1 MMIMGE
7 SKKEKVKSNRKA
19 GSAAIIW
26 SVVAILL
33 IVEIMACTMLFGQLS
48 TYSKVKARNYISL
61 TDSSENTTVVK
72 TQIDRTAL
80 ASGAV
85 QKNQEIS
92 TAITTSVAK
101 LSANGLTAATRNV
114 RLAEDKPLD
123 DFTIYDK
130 NTVWTGTTEVEIFKI
145 SYDNNG
151 DAVFTVVSDG
161 TGAVKKV
168 IAPGTNND
176 YEFTLK
182 NTGSKAL
189 EYTLEFEAWIEGTE
203 EIIPVEAKLF
213 YKEDGQHYMLGSADE
228 WKPVLELDGLKRENA
243 GLLAGNICDY
253 TLQWQ
258 WPFERTDGEGLDA
271 NDAFDT
277 MLGNLA
283 ANGEE
288 LTLHIRIKTTAWMEE
303 EPPTTGENP
312 PQTGDENITVWV
324 VIAIVALAALIFLPL
339 IMKRRKNEEAEQE
352 A

>member
-1 MMIMGE
+1 MIMD
-7 SKKEKVKSNRKA
+7 KA
-19 GSAAIIW
+19 KNKNKTAKGGSILWALI
-26 SVVAILL
+26 AILL
-33 IVEIMACTMLFGQLS
+33 IVELMSCAMLFGQLS
-48 TYSKVKARNYISL
+48 SYSKAKTRNYISL
-61 TDSSENTTVVK
+61 TESSANTQVVK
-72 TQIDRTAL
+72 KPIDRTAL
-80 ASGAV
+80 ATGRA
-85 QKNQEIS
+85 QLDQEIS

-101 LSANGLTAATRNV
+101 ISVAGKTIGGA

-123 DFTIYDK
+123 DFSIYDK
-130 NTVWTGTTEVEIFKI
+130 NTVWVGTTNVEIFKI
-145 SYDNNG
+145 KYDNNG
-151 DAVFTVVSDG
+151 DAIFTVNSDG
-161 TGAVKKV
+161 TGEVKKL

-176 YEFTLK
+176 YEFTVK
-182 NTGSKAL
+182 NSGTKAL
-189 EYTLEFEAWIEGTE
+189 EYTLNVEAWIEGTE
-203 EIIPVEAKLF
+203 EIIPVEAKLS
-213 YKEDGQHYMLGSADE
+213 YNEDGQHYMLGSADE

-288 LTLHIRIKTTAWMEE
+288 LTLHIVINTEAWMEE

-312 PQTGDENITVWV
+312 PQTGDESIVIWV
-324 VIAIVALAALIFLPL
+324 VLALVTLAALIFLPL
-339 IMKRRKNEEAEQE
+339 IMRRRKNEEAQE

>member
-1 MMIMGE
+1 MGE
-7 SKKEKVKSNRKA
+7 TNKANKKKTA
-19 GSAAIIW
+19 GNSSILWGI
-26 SVVAILL
+26 VAILL
-33 IVEIMACTMLFGQLS
+33 IVEIMSCAMLFGQLS
-48 TYSKVKARNYISL
+48 TYSARKVRNYISL
-61 TDSSENTTVVK
+61 TESSKNTEVK
-72 TQIDRTAL
+72 EINTKIDRTAL
-80 ASGAV
+80 ETGRL
-85 QKNQEIS
+85 QKEQDIS

-101 LSANGLTAATRNV
+101 ATANGI
-114 RLAEDKPLD
+114 RLSEDKPLD
-123 DFTIYDK
+123 DFSVFDK
-130 NTVWTGTTEVEIFKI
+130 DQVWVGTTQVEIFKI

-161 TGAVKKV
+161 TGAVQKV
-168 IAPGTNND
+168 IAPGTNTN

-182 NTGSKAL
+182 NSGSKAL

-228 WKPVLELDGLKRENA
+228 WRPVLELDGLKRENA

-312 PQTGDENITVWV
+312 PQTGDESIAVWV
-324 VIAIVALAALIFLPL
+324 VIAIVTLAALIFMPL
-339 IMKRRKNEEAEQE
+339 LMKRRKNDEAEQE